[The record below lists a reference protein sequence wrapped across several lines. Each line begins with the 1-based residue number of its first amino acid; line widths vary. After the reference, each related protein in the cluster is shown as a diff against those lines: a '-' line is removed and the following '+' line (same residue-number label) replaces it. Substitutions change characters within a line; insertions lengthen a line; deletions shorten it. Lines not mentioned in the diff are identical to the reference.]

1 MALGSLLVLIAC
13 ERKVDPLEEDLR
25 LLQRATSRSG
35 AEITSVVQQQPADT
49 LSLRVEVISNGS
61 SLRLRAT
68 FIARAW

>member
-1 MALGSLLVLIAC
+1 MTLEKAAPPGYEVQDSADGSCFMV
-13 ERKVDPLEEDLR
+13 K
-25 LLQRATSRSG
+25 
-35 AEITSVVQQQPADT
+35 QQPADT